1 MRVNVMPLSSRTTG
15 ERHGNEVTP
24 VEIQRPA
31 GPPCLSVVANKGR
44 EKKRG
49 ASQFVLSS
57 PSPPLPLCLDFIWQ
71 VGGVKGEEDWGE
83 GMGGFA
89 CRHGRRVSLKR
100 EPLCVYVRASLCM
113 RELILILQSL
123 VIIPRQSLTMPFG
136 HPSSLHPSPL
146 HRPFTH
152 TRKPTKRSDL
162 CETSSTCTYRS
173 VV

>member
-1 MRVNVMPLSSRTTG
+1 MSKRGALSRCQGLRVNVMPLSSRTTG

-83 GMGGFA
+83 GMGGLHA
-89 CRHGRRVSLKR
+89 DMGAGSL
-100 EPLCVYVRASLCM
+100 
-113 RELILILQSL
+113 
-123 VIIPRQSLTMPFG
+123 
-136 HPSSLHPSPL
+136 
-146 HRPFTH
+146 
-152 TRKPTKRSDL
+152 
-162 CETSSTCTYRS
+162 
-173 VV
+173 